1 MQTAH
6 LQLPSSSWAEK
17 LITTTI
23 NNNNIVIST
32 ITIVFLTV
40 IVAVI
45 VTGCFWSAC
54 RRGVVLHGRGVH
66 PLVTQGGLALLPG
79 LSCLHLC
86 PGPTPSQVR
95 CLPAVHAQHQFCHR
109 FPNPHEESTKAA
121 DLYNL
126 LNAPDKIE
134 SSEIW
139 VSPTLMVRS
148 NEPFCWARVTAS
160 SIS

>member
-1 MQTAH
+1 MQTAR

-95 CLPAVHAQHQFCHR
+95 CLPAVASC
-109 FPNPHEESTKAA
+109 PASI
-121 DLYNL
+121 L
-126 LNAPDKIE
+126 
-134 SSEIW
+134 SS
-139 VSPTLMVRS
+139 VSKPSRGKHKS
-148 NEPFCWARVTAS
+148 R
-160 SIS
+160 